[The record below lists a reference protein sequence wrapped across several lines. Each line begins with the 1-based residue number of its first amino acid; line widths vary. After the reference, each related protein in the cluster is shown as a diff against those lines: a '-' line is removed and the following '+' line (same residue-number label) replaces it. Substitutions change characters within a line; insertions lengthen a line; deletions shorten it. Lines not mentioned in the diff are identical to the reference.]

1 MKVPYTIVIAIV
13 LWIIGFYWLLI
24 DKDMKYDNENRVT
37 DVIYSPKDSSWHL
50 DIKAGKDTVEVP
62 VNVQI
67 AAKFINKTH

>member
-1 MKVPYTIVIAIV
+1 MKVPYVVVIAIV
-13 LWIIGFYWLLI
+13 AWIIGCCWLII
-24 DKDMKYDNENRVT
+24 DNDKKHNKQNYVT

-62 VNVQI
+62 VNAET